1 MELSAITSIFNIT
14 STSITWS
21 PNSSQMP
28 TGDLNLRARAKE
40 NGTNTVSS
48 LGSQKIPTV
57 LPVKCWSGPPKSSQN
72 LRILLLIDR
81 YSTRHFKREKV
92 SFNHVSI
99 KITDNNNYAFH
110 VLIIMNFT
118 VLPPGDSKFK
128 PKALGLSVSTLLV
141 IYTLSSQCGW
151 GSPES
156 TIYVIP

>member
-1 MELSAITSIFNIT
+1 MQLSAITSIFNST

-21 PNSSQMP
+21 PDSSQMP
-28 TGDLNLRARAKE
+28 TGDLNLGARAEE

-57 LPVKCWSGPPKSSQN
+57 LPVKCCSGPPKSSQK

-81 YSTRHFKREKV
+81 YSTRHFKRVKV

-110 VLIIMNFT
+110 VLIIMNFI
-118 VLPPGDSKFK
+118 VLPPGDSRFK
-128 PKALGLSVSTLLV
+128 PKALGLSVSALLV